1 LDDLFTS
8 IRFYLNSSVEKLKN
22 KSLSTMTTLVHY
34 HSSYREIMSET
45 ISKDVIGL
53 IEDRIE
59 QRNVRGFGKVQ
70 PATQA
75 DSQFFNDY
83 EKERNAY
90 LAYKVTE

>member
-34 HSSYREIMSET
+34 HSSYREIM
-45 ISKDVIGL
+45 SKDVIGL